1 MHGLIFVTWEK
12 YLSERFG
19 NSFLNQY
26 RAAIGETPASAP
38 LASRVYDDATL
49 LAGVGVVTNLSHLP
63 TNTLLREYG
72 RYFMINGL
80 TSHLCAYLLGQVNS
94 GRELLLM
101 MRKAHEQMG
110 RTPDSITPP
119 LFSYEVLA
127 SDPKGFTLVYD
138 SVRHLCPVLHG
149 CIEGAA
155 QRYGEKVH
163 IVETACMTRDA
174 AACRFNVRFFAPS
187 SGPLA
192 RYETPEQIVRRN
204 ARRHLADIV
213 LSVLPTEDGIT
224 LQELQSIM
232 QLWQHCNPQQ
242 ARPSVLLE
250 SLRHLQHAGLVA
262 SSANQPGDILANRRY
277 WRAPTS
283 D

>member
-1 MHGLIFVTWEK
+1 MHGLIFVTWER
-12 YLSERFG
+12 YLLERFG
-19 NSFLNQY
+19 SSFLNEY
-26 RAAIGETPASAP
+26 RAAIGETSANSP

-49 LAGVGVVTNLSHLP
+49 LAGVGVVTNLSQLP

-72 RYFMINGL
+72 HYFIINGL

-94 GRELLLM
+94 GRDLLLM

-119 LFSYEVLA
+119 LFGYEVLA
-127 SDPKGFTLVYD
+127 SDPKGLTLIYD
-138 SVRHLCPVLHG
+138 SARHLCPVLHG

-155 QRYGEKVH
+155 ERYGEKVQ
-163 IVETACMTRDA
+163 IVETTCMAHDA
-174 AACRFNVRFFAPS
+174 SACRFKVRFFAPS
-187 SGPLA
+187 SGPLS
-192 RYETPEQIVRRN
+192 RYETPELIARRN
-204 ARRHLADIV
+204 ARRQLADMV
-213 LSVLPTEDGIT
+213 LSILPIQDGIT

-232 QLWQHCNPQQ
+232 LQWQQFNPQQ
-242 ARPSVLLE
+242 SRPSVLLE

-262 SSANQPGDILANRRY
+262 SSANQPGDFLANRRY